1 MISFFHWLVLCEII
15 LSSDILWLHVHEPL
29 LIFSV
34 YKELFDFLYFIYFPM
49 FYVVEKK
56 TLCDLVF
63 NLVTFMAYFVY
74 LLLG

>member
-1 MISFFHWLVLCEII
+1 MHELLV
-15 LSSDILWLHVHEPL
+15 
-29 LIFSV
+29 IFSV

-49 FYVVEKK
+49 FYVAEKK